1 VTTRRVVVGADGT
14 PESLPVIEFA
24 FASLRGLRLA
34 VLHVYW
40 DAVAAVAGLRGGP
53 EEVVDQPDVEELR
66 VALSQS
72 VAGSPRSTRT
82 TSVSLHLQHEL
93 VDEVLTPRGQGRDL
107 VVVGRHP
114 MDSLGRMLIESMAT
128 AVLARGHN
136 TVAVVPEAGERH
148 D

>member
-1 VTTRRVVVGADGT
+1 LAPSAP

-24 FASLRGLRLA
+24 FAFASPRGLRLA

-53 EEVVDQPDVEELR
+53 EEVLDQPDVEELR

-72 VAGSPRSTRT
+72 VAGFSEKYPDV
-82 TSVSLHLQHEL
+82 SVSLHLQHGL
-93 VDEVLTPRGQGRDL
+93 
-107 VVVGRHP
+107 VVGRHP
-114 MDSLGRMLIESMAT
+114 MDSLGQMLIGSIAT
-128 AVLARGHN
+128 AVLERAHN